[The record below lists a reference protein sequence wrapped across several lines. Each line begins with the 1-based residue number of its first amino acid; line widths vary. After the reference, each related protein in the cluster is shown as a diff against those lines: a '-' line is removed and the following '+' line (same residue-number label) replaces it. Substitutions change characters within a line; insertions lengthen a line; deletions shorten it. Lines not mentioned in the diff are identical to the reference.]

1 MHHFSKKCSNPAMAQ
16 SGENTV
22 IHLIPK
28 KNCKYYNIFIYIF
41 ICIYYYNYYYCS
53 LKPLFK
59 VKVHLSST
67 NAVNGNR
74 ASKFATILEYVY
86 KEVNQVL
93 FLSLHCL

>member
-1 MHHFSKKCSNPAMAQ
+1 MAQ